1 MSRLPPLPE
10 PVRHLPAE
18 PTRRQALLRSTRLL
32 AGVGAGVAGGVW
44 LQPAQATEPTL
55 QAALRSFTGGKP
67 VQVGRVRLEVAPLV
81 DNGNAVPLSVSV
93 DSPMTPADHVVQI
106 AVFNEHNPQREVIT
120 ATLGPDA
127 GVARLSTRVRLAT
140 SQQLV
145 AVARMSDGSHWAQ
158 TVDVIVTLAACL
170 ET

>member
-1 MSRLPPLPE
+1 MPPLP
-10 PVRHLPAE
+10 LLMNQ
-18 PTRRQALLRSTRLL
+18 TSRRQALRQAARMA
-32 AGVGAGVAGGVW
+32 AGVGASVW
-44 LQPAQATEPTL
+44 LRPALATEPTL
-55 QAALRSFTGGKP
+55 QAALRAYTGGP
-67 VQVGRVRLEVAPLV
+67 LPQVGRVRLEVASLV

-93 DSPMTPADHVVQI
+93 DSPMTPADHVVQV
-106 AVFNEHNPQREVIT
+106 AVFSEHNPQREMIR
-120 ATLGPDA
+120 ATLGPEA

-145 AVARMSDGSHWAQ
+145 AVARLSDGSHWAQ